1 MFVRFYKIFDYG
13 SIAIILVLLIL
24 VLFNLVPKDW
34 YITML
39 IVSLVL
45 LGLRIVLKT
54 YVLYLNKKIKK
65 GG

>member
-45 LGLRIVLKT
+45 LGLRIILKA